1 MMSFSAAPLAV
12 ATAIGLA
19 ATLPA
24 GCTRDRD
31 AGGPIDAVTRP
42 NLSVLY
48 SADVRG
54 RYAGTG
60 TGAAARGGLARRAT
74 LVDQARLQADTV
86 VQVDGGNLL
95 PAASDA
101 EVAAPASLSLRAHMI
116 LTAYRRM
123 GVDAVVP
130 GQRELALG
138 VGALKAVLAE
148 TKLHMLA
155 ANVVASDG
163 ERLFDGDRVIEAGGH
178 RVGIFGVVDL
188 SGDAAASLPRWGFV
202 ISDAGQAS
210 RAAAAALRAR
220 GSQFLIAVI
229 HADRGGARAQE
240 ILKAAGLIGGAADV
254 DVLVVGGGEGQ
265 SLPAAPSA
273 TALATK
279 VSRPVLL
286 HAGALGTTLG
296 RLDVR
301 WPAAGAPPRMD
312 DRRLEVSGDVPEQWG
327 VALIGRVV
335 TTHVVDNGRLA
346 NEMPPGATDQERR
359 EAFENWTF
367 GSTSAC
373 AACHQRQEA
382 QWQTT
387 DHAHALETLTTKGH
401 DREPGCLGCHMT
413 GFLAPGGTRNLKT
426 VKTFFPNVGCESC
439 HGPSVE
445 HVRALDKRIGTSR
458 KVDAMVCLGC
468 HTPDQNLGPFDFA
481 AALKEVL
488 GPGHGMP
495 EAKRG
500 AFSAPTGKSPPG

>member
-1 MMSFSAAPLAV
+1 MMGFSAAPLAV
-12 ATAIGLA
+12 ATATALA
-19 ATLPA
+19 AALSA
-24 GCTRDRD
+24 GCTWDRD
-31 AGGPIDAVTRP
+31 AGGAMNAVTRP
-42 NLSVLY
+42 HLSVLY

-54 RYAGTG
+54 RYAGVG

-74 LVDQARLQADTV
+74 LVDQARLQADAV
-86 VQVDGGNLL
+86 VQVDAGNLL
-95 PAASDA
+95 PVASDA
-101 EVAAPASLSLRAHMI
+101 EVAVPASLSLRAHMI

-123 GVDAVVP
+123 GMNAVVP

-138 VGALKAVLAE
+138 VGALKALLAE

-155 ANVVASDG
+155 ANVVAGDG
-163 ERLFDGDRVIEAGGH
+163 QRLFDGDRVIDAGGH

-202 ISDAGQAS
+202 ISDAGQAA

-220 GSQFLIAVI
+220 GAQFLIAVV
-229 HADRGGARAQE
+229 HADRGGARARE

-254 DVLVVGGGEGQ
+254 DVVVVGGDDP
-265 SLPAAPSA
+265 SLPGASPAP
-273 TALATK
+273 TAPAN
-279 VSRPVLL
+279 VSRPALL
-286 HAGALGTTLG
+286 RGGAFASTLG

-301 WPAAGAPPRMD
+301 WPTGGGPPRMD
-312 DRRLEVSGDVPEQWG
+312 DRLLDVTGDVPEQWG

-359 EAFENWTF
+359 DAFEKWDY
-367 GSTSAC
+367 GSTAAC
-373 AACHQRQEA
+373 AACHQQQEA

-387 DHAHALETLTTKGH
+387 DHAHALETLTAKGH

-413 GFLAPGGTRNLKT
+413 GFLGPGGTRNLKT
-426 VKTFFPNVGCESC
+426 AKVFFPNVGCESC

-445 HVRALDKRIGTSR
+445 HVRGLDKKRGTSR
-458 KVDAMVCLGC
+458 KVSATVCLGC

-495 EAKRG
+495 EAKPG
-500 AFSAPTGKSPPG
+500 ASSAPAAKFPHG

>member
-1 MMSFSAAPLAV
+1 MMGFSGAPLAV
-12 ATAIGLA
+12 ATATALA
-19 ATLPA
+19 AALSA

-31 AGGPIDAVTRP
+31 AGGAMNAVTRP
-42 NLSVLY
+42 HLSVLY

-54 RYAGTG
+54 RYAATG

-86 VQVDGGNLL
+86 VQVDAGNLL
-95 PAASDA
+95 PVASDA
-101 EVAAPASLSLRAHMI
+101 EGAAPASLSLRAHMI

-123 GVDAVVP
+123 GMDAVVP

-138 VGALKAVLAE
+138 VVALKALLAE

-155 ANVVASDG
+155 ANV
-163 ERLFDGDRVIEAGGH
+163 LAGGH

-202 ISDAGQAS
+202 ISDAGQAA

-220 GSQFLIAVI
+220 GAQFLIAVV
-229 HADRGGARAQE
+229 HADRGGARARE

-254 DVLVVGGGEGQ
+254 DVVVVGGDDP
-265 SLPAAPSA
+265 SLPGASPAQAAPRN
-273 TALATK
+273 
-279 VSRPVLL
+279 VSRPALV
-286 HAGALGTTLG
+286 HGGALATTLG

-301 WPAAGAPPRMD
+301 WPTGGGPPRMD
-312 DRRLEVSGDVPEQWG
+312 DRLLDVTGDVPEQWG

-335 TTHVVDNGRLA
+335 TTHVVDNARLA
-346 NEMPPGATDQERR
+346 NEMTPGATDQERR
-359 EAFENWTF
+359 DAFEKWDY
-367 GSTSAC
+367 GSTAAC
-373 AACHQRQEA
+373 AACHQQQEA

-387 DHAHALETLTTKGH
+387 DHAHALETLTAKGH

-413 GFLAPGGTRNLKT
+413 GFLGPGGTRNLKT
-426 VKTFFPNVGCESC
+426 AKVFFPNVGCESC

-445 HVRALDKRIGTSR
+445 HVRGNDKHKGTSR
-458 KVDAMVCLGC
+458 KVEAIVCLGC

-495 EAKRG
+495 EAKPG
-500 AFSAPTGKSPPG
+500 ASSAPAAKSPHG